1 VTVHIVPSLRR
12 RLLQRT
18 LLGVGCL
25 CGAQFVPAALPSLV
39 IENLSAPFGEMA
51 MTNSIED
58 SQIEEQVAVLGFTSG
73 RSASL
78 QAPPFRRTR
87 LISSATQIARIIG
100 GAEPRRRTMDRFVVI
115 SGCSGGGK
123 STLIAEF
130 CRRGYGVVDE
140 PGRRIVNEELANGGT
155 ALPWVDGIAF
165 ARRAI
170 ATSLADRSAAGS
182 LDGCLIDAAA
192 ALQHLTGEPV
202 LAALGRVHRRHGLD
216 AAMAEYLRLL
226 ETYPSL
232 GYEVS
237 ILPKVGVPERADFIL
252 RKLTA

>member
-1 VTVHIVPSLRR
+1 
-12 RLLQRT
+12 
-18 LLGVGCL
+18 
-25 CGAQFVPAALPSLV
+25 
-39 IENLSAPFGEMA
+39 
-51 MTNSIED
+51 
-58 SQIEEQVAVLGFTSG
+58 
-73 RSASL
+73 
-78 QAPPFRRTR
+78 
-87 LISSATQIARIIG
+87 
-100 GAEPRRRTMDRFVVI
+100 MDRFVVI

-130 CRRGYGVVDE
+130 GRRGYAVVDE
-140 PGRRIVNEELANGGT
+140 PGRRIVKEEMANGGT

-170 ATSLADRSAAGS
+170 AMSLADRSTAGL
-182 LDGCLIDAAA
+182 LDGWVFFDRGLIDAAA

-202 LAALGRVHRRHGLD
+202 LAALGQVHRCHWRVFLTPPWPEIYGIDPERRHGLD
-216 AAMAEYLRLL
+216 VAMAEYLRLL

-252 RKLTA
+252 RKLAE